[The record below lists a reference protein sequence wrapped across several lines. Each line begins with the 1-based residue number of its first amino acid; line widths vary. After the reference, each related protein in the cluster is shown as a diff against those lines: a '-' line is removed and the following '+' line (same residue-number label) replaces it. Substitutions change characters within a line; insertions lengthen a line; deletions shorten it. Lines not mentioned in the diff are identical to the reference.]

1 MAENNLQGLV
11 GVSMD
16 KIKEMVDA
24 NTVIGDPIPA
34 GEGTTL
40 IPVSKIS
47 YGFASGGS
55 NIPSKSQAEL
65 FGGGSG
71 AGISITPI
79 AFIVINQNGVQA
91 LPIVS
96 KPETSDKMV
105 NLVPEMFDKLTSLFS
120 KKKETTEKVEVSADT
135 HTGDPSVTVTETTV
149 TEPKPEQ

>member
-1 MAENNLQGLV
+1 MAENNLQGLM

-24 NTVIGDPIPA
+24 NTVIGNPIPA

-55 NIPSKSQAEL
+55 NIPSKTQAEL

-71 AGISITPI
+71 AGINITPI
-79 AFIVINQNGVQA
+79 ALIVINQNGVQA

-120 KKKETTEKVEVSADT
+120 KKKETTETVEVKAGAENGES
-135 HTGDPSVTVTETTV
+135 SVTVTETETSGGK
-149 TEPKPEQ
+149 E